1 MIKRLQTLHIFNAAK
16 LSAATAVGQII
27 SYAAAPVLSRLFSPN
42 DFALF
47 ASFYAW
53 IVPLAVFSTL
63 RFEFSI
69 PGTSSEQE
77 AWSHAKW
84 SIRTSFLMAVAMA
97 ILLLLA
103 SVFGLLAWHWSLLIG
118 VGVVCIS
125 WAQIYNFLTTRLQAF
140 KLNASSRII
149 NNAVL
154 NGVSILLGWM
164 GMLQWGLIAGFA
176 IGQAVTIIFFVIS
189 LRSFKHGHAVDSG
202 EGSIPWSTVKP
213 YALFNTPQGILET
226 LQLSGIVAALE
237 WWFSSAVTGAYYL
250 CWRFLQAPVTLISN
264 TIFLSQYPKASE
276 LRRAGQSYRPM
287 IVSTGAMLFGLSAPV
302 GVVLFIWGPDLFA
315 WFFGSDWR
323 TAGEYAS
330 WLAPWFVCNF
340 SVSPFSYASLI
351 EGRQR
356 TSLWITSIDVGVK
369 VACLYWGHLYADAL
383 SAIALFSV
391 TSSIILLITYL
402 WYLRLSK

>member
-1 MIKRLQTLHIFNAAK
+1 MIKRLKALHIFNAAK
-16 LSAATAVGQII
+16 LSAATAVGQVI
-27 SYAAAPVLSRLFSPN
+27 SYAAAPILSRLFSPQ

-69 PGTSSEQE
+69 PGTATESE
-77 AWSHAKW
+77 AWSHARW
-84 SIRTSFLMAVAMA
+84 SLRTSSLIAVALSA
-97 ILLLLA
+97 LLFLT
-103 SVFGLLAWHWSLLIG
+103 SIFGVIHWHWSFLIG
-118 VGVVCIS
+118 IGVLSIS
-125 WAQIYNFLTTRLQAF
+125 WAQVYNFLTTRLHAF

-154 NGVSILLGWM
+154 NGVSILLGWL
-164 GMLQWGLIAGFA
+164 GMLQWGLVAGFV
-176 IGQAVTIIFFVIS
+176 IGQLATILFLVLA
-189 LRSFKHGHAVDSG
+189 LRRSAAQQEVDSHHPT
-202 EGSIPWSTVKP
+202 IPWATVKP
-213 YALFNTPQGILET
+213 YVLFNTPQGILET
-226 LQLSGIVAALE
+226 LQLSGIIAALE

-276 LRRAGQSYRPM
+276 LRREGKGYRRM

-302 GVVLFIWGPDLFA
+302 GIVLFIWGPELFA
-315 WFFGSDWR
+315 WFFGSEWR
-323 TAGEYAS
+323 TAGEYAG
-330 WLAPWFVCNF
+330 WLAPWFVFNF

-351 EGRQR
+351 EGRQK
-356 TSLWITSIDVGVK
+356 TSLIITSVDVCVK
-369 VACLYWGHLYADAL
+369 VACLYWGHLYADAV

-391 TSSIILLITYL
+391 ASSFILFITYL
-402 WYLRLSK
+402 WYLRLAK